1 MRAETPQLSVVVP
14 AYRCAA
20 YLRRCLQGL
29 LSSTLPRTQWELIV
43 VDDGSP
49 DDTAQEAHAIAD
61 RIIRVADG
69 PRGPAH
75 ARNIGASAA
84 AAPVLVFIDADVVVS
99 ANALSQFAA
108 HFAAE
113 PTLGAVFGAYDDAP
127 ADTGFISQYRNLLHR
142 YVHTLHEGAADT
154 FWAGCGAVR
163 RDIFLALGG
172 FDAARYPRPQIE
184 DIELGYRLREHDA
197 RIVLDPSIEGKH
209 LKRWTFGNM
218 VHTDLHE
225 RAIPW
230 MHLILRRGEAMQR
243 GPLNLRVREKL
254 YTGFTAVGMVATLA
268 ALLFSNNAMAYTAAF
283 CVLIVLLG
291 NAALLSWFGS
301 RRGFF
306 FALGVAP
313 LRLLYYAEAGIG
325 ACWAIVTHPRHSCVA
340 VRLSPLGT
348 HEQTAS

>member
-1 MRAETPQLSVVVP
+1 MHTAVPILSVIVP

-20 YLRRCLQGL
+20 YLQQCLQGL
-29 LSSTLPRTQWELIV
+29 LASDLPRASWELIV

-49 DDTAQEAHAIAD
+49 DDTADVARAVAD
-61 RIIRVADG
+61 QVLRVSDG

-75 ARNIGASAA
+75 ARNVGARAA
-84 AAPVLVFIDADVVVS
+84 TGTVLLFIDADVVV
-99 ANALSQFAA
+99 APTTLRGFAT
-108 HFAAE
+108 HFADDA
-113 PTLGAVFGAYDDAP
+113 TLGAAFGAYDDAP
-127 ADTGFISQYRNLLHR
+127 SEANFISQYRNLLHR
-142 YVHTLHEGAADT
+142 YVHMLHPGNADT

-163 RDIFLALGG
+163 REIFLAIGG

-184 DIELGYRLREHDA
+184 DIELGYRLRAYGA
-197 RIVLDPSIEGKH
+197 RILLDPDLQGKH

-218 VHTDLHE
+218 VRTDLHE

-230 MHLILRRGEAMQR
+230 MHLILRRGETMQR

-254 YTGFTAVGMVATLA
+254 YTVFTAVSIAATLG
-268 ALLFSNNAMAYTAAF
+268 ALMLSNNALAYTAAF
-283 CVLIVLLG
+283 CVVVVLLG

-306 FALGVAP
+306 FAVGVAP

-325 ACWAIVTHPRHSCVA
+325 AAWAMLTHRRQIDPL
-340 VRLSPLGT
+340 RLPPLEA
-348 HEQTAS
+348 HEQATS